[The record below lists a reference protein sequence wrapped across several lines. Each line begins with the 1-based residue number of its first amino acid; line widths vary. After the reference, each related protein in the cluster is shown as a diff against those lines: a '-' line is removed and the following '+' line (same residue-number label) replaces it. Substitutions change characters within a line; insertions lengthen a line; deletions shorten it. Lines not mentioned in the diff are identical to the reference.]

1 MLLSKFFAVV
11 ALTFLN
17 TSVMYKGA
25 EPRELHGKVPS
36 VQEEWISLF
45 DGKTL
50 DGWKASENPATF
62 AVEDGAIVV
71 HGPRAHLFY
80 DGEVNDHDFKNF
92 ELKVDVMTFPGSNSG
107 IYFHTR
113 FQEKGFPSIGHEVQV
128 NVSHSDWRRS
138 GSIYGVVN
146 IDAVPIKDNQWYTQH
161 IIVNGNTVRI
171 LIDGKLIF
179 EYTEPKTGMEPRSE
193 RAISRGTFAL
203 QGHDP
208 KSKVLFRNINVKIL
222 PD

>member
-1 MLLSKFFAVV
+1 MLISNFFTVV
-11 ALTFLN
+11 ALVFLN
-17 TSVMYKGA
+17 ASAMDSSA
-25 EPRELHGKVPS
+25 ERQQSQGKILS
-36 VQEEWISLF
+36 AQEEWIPLF

-50 DGWKASENPATF
+50 NGWKVSENPATF

-92 ELKVDVMTFPGSNSG
+92 ELKVDVMTFPGANSG
-107 IYFHTR
+107 IYFHTQ
-113 FQEKGFPSIGHEVQV
+113 FQEKGFPSVGHEVQV

-146 IDAVPIKDNQWYTQH
+146 IDAVPIEDNVWYEQH

-179 EYTEPKTGMEPRSE
+179 EYTEPKTGIEPRSG

-208 KSKVLFRNINVKIL
+208 ESKVLFRNINVKIL